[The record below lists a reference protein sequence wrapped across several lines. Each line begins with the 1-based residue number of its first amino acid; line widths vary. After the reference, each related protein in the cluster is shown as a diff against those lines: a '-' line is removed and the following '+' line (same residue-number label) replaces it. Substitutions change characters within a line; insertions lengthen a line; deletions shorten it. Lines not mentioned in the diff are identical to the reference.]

1 MRTCG
6 LPSSCEY
13 STSCSAVHRS
23 TPSLLPALY
32 QPATDLTRLTPIF
45 ETRSRK
51 ARKAG
56 MPESMIQRVLAMAT
70 GGAGDASSTGASNSG
85 APSAAQSGS
94 TPAQS
99 AETLSMNEVMEGIKQ
114 AVESGGADPSS
125 NMRLQFVMQKARDGG
140 VDESMLERV
149 LGMVSASVAPPPA
162 PLGSAPVAR
171 AGAAPVDDADEEPEL
186 TEEDLAAMRE
196 DVLESIMESVQRS
209 GRDLSQNLKLGFML
223 KRASG
228 MGIPDSEIEE
238 ALGGPIPTGTGSS
251 AAGSP
256 AKPPPVAASGGSS
269 AVVAGSDVSV
279 AAPAISAE
287 ESLDPP
293 ARVPL
298 ATDVVVGALMPVSSQ
313 QELVEMSKYQRSTY
327 AANPLSSILSVAVHR
342 CCVRALFGGP

>member
-1 MRTCG
+1 
-6 LPSSCEY
+6 
-13 STSCSAVHRS
+13 
-23 TPSLLPALY
+23 
-32 QPATDLTRLTPIF
+32 
-45 ETRSRK
+45 
-51 ARKAG
+51 
-56 MPESMIQRVLAMAT
+56 MAS
-70 GGAGDASSTGASNSG
+70 GGAGDATSAGADNS
-85 APSAAQSGS
+85 ASPSAAQSES
-94 TPAQS
+94 TAAAQPAG
-99 AETLSMNEVMEGIKQ
+99 ALSMNDVMEGIKQ

-125 NMRLQFVMQKARDGG
+125 NMRLQFVMQKAREGG

-149 LGMVSASVAPPPA
+149 LGMVSASVAPSPA

-171 AGAAPVDDADEEPEL
+171 AQAAPVDDADEEPEL

-228 MGIPDSEIEE
+228 MGIPDSEVEE

-256 AKPPPVAASGGSS
+256 AKPPPVASSGGSS
-269 AVVAGSDVSV
+269 AVDSGSDVSV
-279 AAPAISAE
+279 TAPAITAE
-287 ESLDPP
+287 ESLEPP
-293 ARVPL
+293 APVPF

-327 AANPLSSILSVAVHR
+327 VASPLAPIFLVYCSPMLPFAV
-342 CCVRALFGGP
+342 FGVP